1 MPDLP
6 DPRMNPNGERA
17 FGTIIHNKDGHHYV
31 YIKTVTE
38 DINTSSRY
46 FTGSTQVEVGDVYPA
61 FLVVPH
67 LEQHEIA
74 TYQNL
79 DFDERPKHAL
89 LQKLTNIAYEL
100 KACINSG
107 EGGLSTKLTVQD
119 DWNGDPVI
127 FDLIKVVGLSADLD
141 QKIIKDLNKEA
152 KKLLDKKLK

>member
-17 FGTIIHNKDGHHYV
+17 FGTVIHDKDGHHYV
-31 YIKTVTE
+31 YIKTVTD

-46 FTGSTQVEVGDVYPA
+46 FTGSTQVAVGDVYPA
-61 FLVVPH
+61 FLVVPK
-67 LEQHEIA
+67 LNPDEIES
-74 TYQNL
+74 YQNL

-100 KACINSG
+100 KSCIKNC
-107 EGGLSTKLTVQD
+107 EGLSTELTVQD
-119 DWNGDPVI
+119 DWNGEPVI
-127 FDLIKVVGLSADLD
+127 FDLINVVGLSTALN

-152 KKLLDKKLK
+152 KRLLDKKEK